1 MRTLQFLQRDI
12 TEATKLL
19 KEHGLESNL
28 LRYAAALAAHNG
40 KKLTH
45 ATQAIIHAMG
55 GSELGFQVLDS
66 EYGIWPLHL
75 RKFGAQLKAH
85 IVNMKGELWLN
96 SPEAK
101 SAASQALL
109 RYIESEFEL
118 ETPSLEERCDD
129 LEGQV
134 RDMMATLRRLTQ
146 Q

>member
-19 KEHGLESNL
+19 EEHGRESDL
-28 LRYAAALAAHNG
+28 LRHAAALAANNR
-40 KKLTH
+40 KKLPH

-75 RKFGAQLKAH
+75 REFGAHLKAH
-85 IVNMKGELWLN
+85 IVNMKGELSL
-96 SPEAK
+96 STPEAK
-101 SAASQALL
+101 GAASQALL

-118 ETPSLEERCDD
+118 ETPSLEERCEA

-134 RDMMATLRRLTQ
+134 RDMMATLRRLAQ